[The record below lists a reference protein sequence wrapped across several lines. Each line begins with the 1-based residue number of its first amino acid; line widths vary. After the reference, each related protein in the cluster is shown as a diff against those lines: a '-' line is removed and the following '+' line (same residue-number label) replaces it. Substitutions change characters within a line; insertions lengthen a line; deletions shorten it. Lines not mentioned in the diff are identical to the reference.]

1 MTGCFFLKV
10 KFRWPP
16 RIPKS
21 SWVWKTPEAKE
32 LISDWWNLMIEA
44 SWKKMQYRLVFATN
58 CCWAL
63 GVKLIKT
70 NQCNSLELDL
80 FFLVFSVFWFCSLG
94 FPRVTNQPV
103 RLMWIRSLNMWACGS
118 LIADHIVPMQY
129 GKIVCYCDIDI
140 LVASVEGARW
150 FCLLI
155 VSWRSMKFDLHAD
168 KATREENERRTFV
181 LSALWILLHVSQRY
195 ALFFCVYVTFVVF
208 VFRQHNLGQKSL
220 AGTGY
225 CRCLKKTNLDA
236 GAVCF
241 TDLW

>member
-1 MTGCFFLKV
+1 MQLLGTWPFL
-10 KFRWPP
+10 F
-16 RIPKS
+16 
-21 SWVWKTPEAKE
+21 
-32 LISDWWNLMIEA
+32 
-44 SWKKMQYRLVFATN
+44 
-58 CCWAL
+58 
-63 GVKLIKT
+63 GV
-70 NQCNSLELDL
+70 
-80 FFLVFSVFWFCSLG
+80 SVFWFCSFG
-94 FPRVTNQPV
+94 FPCVPNQPV

-118 LIADHIVPMQY
+118 LIADQIVPMQY

-155 VSWRSMKFDLHAD
+155 VSWRFMKFDLHAD

-208 VFRQHNLGQKSL
+208 VFRQHNFGQKSL